1 MRPPPHWHLGYRPP
15 RRQSFAL
22 TLGACASAVFL
33 GVMVWLLWPSGG
45 SSTPRPAPASVVEE
59 CSGGGLCVGPQG
71 GLAYAGTVPPPSV
84 LGAAAV
90 VAEEPCGV
98 ELYAK
103 NPDLQR
109 APASLAKLAT
119 ALVAA
124 DRADLGEE
132 VIVDVN
138 SALLVASSGST
149 VMGLEPGERMTMRD
163 LLYGLL
169 LPSGNDAA
177 IQIAEEVGGTMPAF
191 VDLMNL
197 KARELGLDHTHFT
210 NPHGLDELGLYT
222 SARDLVILG
231 RAVLENEELAPI
243 VATREYQPSW
253 DRSALWNSNEL
264 LDAYP
269 GEMIGVK
276 IGYTEGAGQTMVA
289 AFDHNGRRLIISL
302 LASSD
307 RYADVTSL
315 YEWALANTSPAC

>member
-1 MRPPPHWHLGYRPP
+1 
-15 RRQSFAL
+15 
-22 TLGACASAVFL
+22 
-33 GVMVWLLWPSGG
+33 MVWLLWPSGG
-45 SSTPRPAPASVVEE
+45 RSTPKPAPASVVEE

-71 GLAYAGTVPPPSV
+71 GLAYAGRVPPPSV

-109 APASLAKLAT
+109 APASLTKLAT

-124 DRADLGEE
+124 DRADLDEE
-132 VIVDVN
+132 VVVDVN

-177 IQIAEEVGGTMPAF
+177 IQIAEEAGGTLPAF

-197 KARELGLDHTHFT
+197 KARELGLDDTHFT
-210 NPHGLDELGLYT
+210 NPHGLDEPGLYT
-222 SARDLVILG
+222 SARDLVTLG
-231 RAVLENEELAPI
+231 RAVLESDELAPI

-253 DRSALWNSNEL
+253 DREALWNSNEL
-264 LDAYP
+264 LDVYP

-276 IGYTEGAGQTMVA
+276 IGYTEGARQTMVA
-289 AFDHNGRRLIISL
+289 AFERDGRRLIISL
-302 LASSD
+302 LGSSN

-315 YEWALANTSPAC
+315 YEWALANTASAC